1 MELAL
6 PCWRL
11 LISCEVE
18 TKVCLSVASALWT
31 EIWASAQRPQN
42 RSQFNVRRGKKTPNN
57 VVAIARRLN
66 SLLSVETGYIITEGF
81 SHHIAPPERLLC
93 PQSLC
98 EGSYQAINHRQ
109 SSAVAATWLLMRAFS
124 FHQSRAGSVQGSLCL
139 SFHASPLLSDASPTF
154 SSLYFSFAI
163 T

>member
-1 MELAL
+1 M
-6 PCWRL
+6 
-11 LISCEVE
+11 S
-18 TKVCLSVASALWT
+18 LW
-31 EIWASAQRPQN
+31 I
-42 RSQFNVRRGKKTPNN
+42 G
-57 VVAIARRLN
+57 RRLN

-109 SSAVAATWLLMRAFS
+109 SSTVAATWLLMRAFS

-139 SFHASPLLSDASPTF
+139 SFHASPLLSDASATF
-154 SSLYFSFAI
+154 SVSISPLPLYKGTIHTLSYLWTECQGQHLHTHAILSLQ
-163 T
+163 